1 MALAGALSE
10 LTRGAIMWN
19 EINGIMSRAA
29 TQSADRIAQF
39 LPGVLVLALLLL
51 AASVCSIVIRAAL
64 LRLLRG
70 IDFDRRTAHLGF
82 SVLTD
87 WTPAISPS
95 LFIART
101 AQWTVLL
108 LGILMGLSALDA
120 TIPTALAL
128 TVFKYLPNVLGA
140 IVIAVLGDLCARFFA
155 RTVLIHAVNMHI
167 RSARLLGTGVK
178 WLVLILT
185 GAMVLEHLGIGGRIL
200 ILAFGLLFG
209 GIVLAAALAVGL
221 GSQEAVRRSWESRTQ
236 ASSSRDQDT
245 LDHV

>member
-1 MALAGALSE
+1 
-10 LTRGAIMWN
+10 MWN
-19 EINGIMSRAA
+19 EINGIMVRAA
-29 TQSADRIAQF
+29 NQSAERIAHF
-39 LPGVLVLALLLL
+39 LPGVLVLAVLLLG
-51 AASVCSIVIRAAL
+51 AALGSIVVRAVL

-70 IDFDRRTAHLGF
+70 IDFDRRTTHIGF

-87 WTPAISPS
+87 WTPTISPS
-95 LFIART
+95 LLVARA

-128 TVFKYLPNVLGA
+128 TVFRYLPNVLGA
-140 IVIAVLGDLCARFFA
+140 IVIAVLGELCARFLA
-155 RTVLIHAVNMHI
+155 RTVLIHAVNLHI

-185 GAMVLEHLGIGGRIL
+185 GAMVLDHLGIGGRIL

-221 GSQEAVRRSWESRTQ
+221 GSQEAVRRSWESRAQ
-236 ASSSRDQDT
+236 APGRDQDT

>member
-1 MALAGALSE
+1 
-10 LTRGAIMWN
+10 MWN

-29 TQSADRIAQF
+29 TQGAERLAHF
-39 LPGVLVLALLLL
+39 LPGVLVLVVLLL
-51 AASVCSIVIRAAL
+51 AAGVSAIVVRAAI
-64 LRLLRG
+64 LRLLRS

-87 WTPAISPS
+87 WTPTASPS
-95 LFIART
+95 LLVART
-101 AQWTVLL
+101 AQWTVLVI
-108 LGILMGLSALDA
+108 GILIGLSALDA

-128 TVFKYLPNVLGA
+128 TVFSYLPNVISA
-140 IVIAVLGDLCARFFA
+140 VVIAVLGDLCARFLA
-155 RTVLIHAVNMHI
+155 RTVLIHAVNLHI
-167 RSARLLGTGVK
+167 RSARLLGLGVK
-178 WLVLILT
+178 WMVLILT

-221 GSQEAVRRSWESRTQ
+221 GSQEAVRRSWESRAQ
-236 ASSSRDQDT
+236 APGRERDT